1 MRRILFTVAIAL
13 FVTLGS
19 GGVVS
24 AAPTEKDKKLLA
36 EVSAKLV
43 AVAEKPEGFEWPPDF
58 GFESD
63 GGINAYATFMRKDD
77 KRYPI
82 IRVTEGM
89 MEKVIKGDADRL
101 AFIVGHE
108 LGHILKGHVIANPK
122 RDKTPFLKATFGR
135 DEEVEADLIG
145 FGLLLKAGYSLEKGM
160 KAITTMQDQR
170 LDYSSFEGLGKDHP
184 SWNDRAAKA
193 DKDKA
198 ELWKAAAAF
207 HNGVLFLATE
217 NYDNAIAAFKAAK
230 KEFPKNYQVLN
241 NLGYAQLMAYSDK
254 WDKRDFQ
261 AQGIG
266 QVVVG
271 GFYNRLDEPV
281 RGKDTELWFEAVG
294 NLREANEL
302 KPGQTIILE
311 NLGLAYLLHPK
322 GKDLK
327 EANKFFAEAIRAA
340 EGDKSLDPAARA
352 SLLINTGVATLADGQ
367 TEMGLAKLDE
377 GERVVRSF
385 AGPAAKTTM
394 IDSAILYN
402 RALVLADKT
411 DKADKEKA
419 FAMLEKYLLAT
430 SQLSL
435 WWDSAYTRYTTV
447 CKALEMEPKSKAAFK
462 KDRPEPVRL
471 VTGITV
477 KDGKITLGQQLRAA
491 TKTLGAATPTT
502 AIPGTSMVR
511 VRYEKD
517 GIELLATDEVVAI
530 ILSGPNAPAI
540 PLTGKIVGT
549 GKVGELKVGMTTK
562 EMESLLGED
571 YQPTE
576 LTAAEV
582 YYRFYREQGVAVR
595 VSKGKVVELVVVQAT
610 K

>member
-1 MRRILFTVAIAL
+1 MRRLLFTAATAV
-13 FVTLGS
+13 FVTFASCGAAL
-19 GGVVS
+19 
-24 AAPTEKDKKLLA
+24 AAPSEKDKKLLA

-58 GFESD
+58 GFESE
-63 GGINAYATFMRKDD
+63 GGVNAYASFVRKDD

-135 DEEVEADLIG
+135 DEEIEADLIG

-160 KAITTMQDQR
+160 KAITTMQGMG
-170 LDYSSFEGLGKDHP
+170 LEYSSFEGLGKDHP

-207 HNGVLFLATE
+207 YNGVLFLSTE
-217 NYDNAIAAFKAAK
+217 NYENAITAFKTAK
-230 KEFPKNYQVLN
+230 KEFPNNYQVLN
-241 NLGYAQLMAYSDK
+241 NLGYAQLMAYCDK

-302 KPGQTIILE
+302 KPGQTLILK

-327 EANKFFAEAIRAA
+327 EASKFFAEAIKAA
-340 EGDKSLDPAARA
+340 EDDKSLEPADRA
-352 SLLINTGVATLADGQ
+352 SLLVNVGVATLADGK
-367 TEMGLAKLDE
+367 TEKALAQLDE
-377 GERVVRSF
+377 GERLVRSF
-385 AGPAAKTTM
+385 TGPAAKTTM
-394 IDSAILYN
+394 IDSALLYN
-402 RALVLADKT
+402 RALVLAEKA

-419 FAMLEKYLLAT
+419 FEMLEKYLRLT

-435 WWDSAYTRYTTV
+435 WWDSAYTRYSTV
-447 CKALEMEPKSKAAFK
+447 CKALDKEPKSKAAFK

-471 VTGITV
+471 VTGVTV
-477 KDGKITLGQQLRAA
+477 KNGKLNLGQQLSAA
-491 TKTLGAATPTT
+491 TKILGPATPT
-502 AIPGTSMVR
+502 AAVPGTSMVR
-511 VRYEKD
+511 VRYEKE
-517 GIELLATDEVVAI
+517 GIELLATDEILAI
-530 ILSGPNAPAI
+530 VLSGPNAPAI

-549 GKVGELKVGMTTK
+549 GKVGELKVGLTTK
-562 EMESLLGED
+562 EVEELLGED

-595 VSKGKVVELVVVQAT
+595 VSKGKVVELVVVQAA